1 MSKEDKLK
9 EIHLMRKYAYLI
21 WGGVPHDVDWA
32 INTLVWKEFKNK
44 FDL

>member
-9 EIHLMRKYAYLI
+9 EIHLMRKNAYLI
-21 WGGVPHDVDWA
+21 WGGVPLDVEWA
-32 INTLVWKEFKNK
+32 INTLVWKEFKKK